1 MSPTRQEVQ
10 AEVVKA
16 ARRGQEVII
25 EVIRTSTGV
34 VRSAGSPERLSNLPF
49 ASKLPRPEHVA
60 GTAREFA
67 GKLPKPDELAGTA
80 RQLAERLPR
89 PDAVVGNARELAGKL
104 PRPESFV
111 GKLPK
116 IDELVANARH
126 FTERMLASQ
135 QKFAEDARR
144 ATTALLPKASN
155 GSKTAAEPSDGADS
169 GAGESSPG
177 TTGTDGTSTGGS
189 DGPA

>member
-16 ARRGQEVII
+16 ARRGQEVIF
-25 EVIRTSTGV
+25 EVIRTSAGV
-34 VRSAGSPERLSNLPF
+34 MRSARSPEHFSNLPF
-49 ASKLPRPEHVA
+49 ASKLPRPEHMA

-89 PDAVVGNARELAGKL
+89 PDAVAGNARDLARKL
-104 PRPESFV
+104 PRPESFA

-126 FTERMLASQ
+126 FTERVLASQ

-144 ATTALLPKASN
+144 ATTALLPNVSN
-155 GSKTAAEPSDGADS
+155 GSKAAAEPSDGPGG
-169 GAGESSPG
+169 GASESSTD
-177 TTGTDGTSTGGS
+177 TTSTDGNGTGGS
-189 DGPA
+189 GGPA